1 LSAGD
6 VRGFGIDYL
15 NTGAEHLVDD
25 ALQGVVIFDDERRGW
40 LALISLNPSVTE
52 PSHYRAQL
60 AAGPVG
66 PSVRDDGTFPPS
78 PNAATPRYTHPGD
91 TLNMLARKVRSSVA
105 VSGTALLLAA
115 TGFGLA
121 PAASADESQ
130 PPMLAVATAA
140 PAEVGLAG
148 LPVAFTTKVS
158 NTGAHDTSSARLIYR
173 IDGGAGLPSNAV
185 SLQYR
190 LSGTAWKT
198 VPLTYA
204 DEKFSGEIPETFPL
218 AAGQSR
224 TVQLRIGVP
233 MGTPHN
239 GDSNGGTQQLKLTTL
254 VSYGDSGAAAATD
267 DDTIKVDGL
276 STGLSGVP
284 ATVTAGGP
292 AVSFEATV
300 TNPTASRYEN
310 VTDTL
315 ITNRY
320 ASVQVLRSGTWKTL
334 TPVTSNAEADVYGF
348 DVIGKDASLAAYS
361 STVAKVRVTY
371 RKDAPTGKV
380 TVQPCAFVNQGS
392 TPFRG
397 TTSCG
402 DRATLT
408 VLAAGSTGSTG
419 GTSTPTPT
427 PTPTASATP
436 TPSASPST
444 STDAPSATSGTTSGT
459 SGASSQ
465 LAKTGSSGTSTIAVA
480 AGAFLLAGA
489 GVLGAVALRRS
500 RTRA

>member
-1 LSAGD
+1 M
-6 VRGFGIDYL
+6 
-15 NTGAEHLVDD
+15 NT
-25 ALQGVVIFDDERRGW
+25 
-40 LALISLNPSVTE
+40 
-52 PSHYRAQL
+52 
-60 AAGPVG
+60 
-66 PSVRDDGTFPPS
+66 
-78 PNAATPRYTHPGD
+78 
-91 TLNMLARKVRSSVA
+91 LARKVRSSVA

-148 LPVAFTTKVS
+148 LPVGFTTKVS

-254 VSYGDSGAAAATD
+254 VSNGASGAATDTD

-292 AVSFEATV
+292 AISFEATV

-371 RKDAPTGKV
+371 RKDTPAGKA

-408 VLAAGSTGSTG
+408 MLAAGSTGSTG
-419 GTSTPTPT
+419 GTSTPI

-444 STDAPSATSGTTSGT
+444 STEAPSATSGTTSGT
-459 SGASSQ
+459 SGTSSQ

-489 GVLGAVALRRS
+489 GVLGAVALRRR